1 VREIGCVVSLRS
13 DTAVV
18 GMPMSGACKNC
29 GICMIADNGKE
40 VLVLAKNSAGAAEGD
55 TVEIEV
61 RAGKVVAA
69 AFIVYMIPVFM
80 TIIGFVVGNW
90 MAGGAEDANLP
101 IILAVV
107 FLVASF
113 VGVWLY
119 DRRLRKT
126 EEFTAVVTR
135 VLSDEEAEEHHRRV
149 TPVSFGG

>member
-1 VREIGCVVSLRS
+1 VREIGCVMSLQG

-18 GMPMSGACKNC
+18 SMPMSGSCKSC
-29 GICMIADNGKE
+29 GLCMIADNGKE
-40 VLVLAKNSAGAAEGD
+40 VLVLARNSAGAAQGD
-55 TVEIEV
+55 SVEIEV
-61 RAGKVVAA
+61 SAGRVVAA

-101 IILAVV
+101 IILAIV
-107 FLVASF
+107 FLAASF

-135 VLSDEEAEEHHRRV
+135 VLSEDEVEERRRHV